1 MATSSECGI
10 NDGAAAICIAGD
22 DGDDGDAA
30 AVCITGNGA
39 KPWRGSIAGGRQAS
53 GTPTAAVG
61 SRFSRRGA
69 AAEHLP
75 TSLDPRALFGAA
87 ATHSSH
93 SNLVTV
99 DLFGRD
105 LFSFFWAAS
114 FLSFWTCS
122 VGDDLA
128 FGLEMLLLSCV
139 WLALDDGGSAGAST
153 VQKESTNSRKTPNAM
168 DPNQV
173 RCFSDE

>member
-1 MATSSECGI
+1 MATSSESGL
-10 NDGAAAICIAGD
+10 NDGARDGATTICIAGD

-53 GTPTAAVG
+53 GTPTPAVG
-61 SRFSRRGA
+61 SRFPRCGA

-93 SNLVTV
+93 CDLVTV
-99 DLFGRD
+99 DLFGRG

-114 FLSFWTCS
+114 FLSFLTCS
-122 VGDDLA
+122 VGDVLA
-128 FGLEMLLLSCV
+128 LGLDMLLLSCV
-139 WLALDDGGSAGAST
+139 
-153 VQKESTNSRKTPNAM
+153 
-168 DPNQV
+168 
-173 RCFSDE
+173 